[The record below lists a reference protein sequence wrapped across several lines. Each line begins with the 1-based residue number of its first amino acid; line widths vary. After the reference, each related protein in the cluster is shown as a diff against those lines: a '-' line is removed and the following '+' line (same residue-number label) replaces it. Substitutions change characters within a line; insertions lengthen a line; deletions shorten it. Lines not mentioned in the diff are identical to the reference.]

1 LDYCQIIDYALKRLI
16 LGSSLLKKSV
26 VLLFGICHITNIR
39 LYKKNNA
46 VSFTISILKL
56 AVVVRLIADSKWWC
70 HHGHSVCS
78 SLKQA
83 LQPLAYA

>member
-1 LDYCQIIDYALKRLI
+1 MASVLLGYHTFQTHKFLHFLDYCQIIDYALKRLI
-16 LGSSLLKKSV
+16 LGNALLKKSV

-56 AVVVRLIADSKWWC
+56 AVVVRL
-70 HHGHSVCS
+70 VNR
-78 SLKQA
+78 
-83 LQPLAYA
+83 